1 MKNIDEHENGG
12 ASNGARRTSLIGT
25 IAIVAVFALAFG
37 IVITVHNSS
46 QPTIASPRPA
56 STGTPTGTPDATS
69 PTEESSTTRA
79 KPTKKPTTS
88 DEGGWKPRPTKKP
101 AGINKKSETG
111 PGLVFE
117 IAGMKAVK
125 GKAKLPGDIAGPAIR
140 FTVKVTNT
148 GDEGADL
155 STTVVGVFHGKDKTP
170 ALQLN
175 RSDSAPLPATLKAGA
190 SAEGEYEFTVP
201 EAERDQVL
209 ITVDHSVDSSI
220 VAFEGSAPQ

>member
-1 MKNIDEHENGG
+1 MKNIDEHELG
-12 ASNGARRTSLIGT
+12 ARSHRTRRTSLIGT
-25 IAIVAVFALAFG
+25 IAIVAAFALAFG

-46 QPTIASPRPA
+46 QPTVASPRPA
-56 STGTPTGTPDATS
+56 ATGTPARTPEAPPTGT
-69 PTEESSTTRA
+69 SSTPPA
-79 KPTKKPTTS
+79 EPSKKPTTS
-88 DEGGWKPRPTKKP
+88 DDGGWTPRSTKKP
-101 AGINKKSETG
+101 AGINKRSETG

-117 IAGMKAVK
+117 IAEMKAVK

-148 GDEGADL
+148 GDQTADL
-155 STTVVGVFHGKDKTP
+155 STTVVGVFHGKAETP

-175 RSDSAPLPATLKAGA
+175 RSETSPLPAKLKADA

-201 EAERDQVL
+201 VADRDQVL

-220 VAFEGSAPQ
+220 VAFEGSAPR